1 MQHTNKSFIYPEIA
15 SLLEAKEEVK
25 KLMDEAKYTESHITE
40 REDLIVSELEAM
52 SAKIYKMEKDA
63 KRLKLF
69 IYILSFLTLTSIS
82 FLIFSRFH

>member
-52 SAKIYKMEKDA
+52 SAKI
-63 KRLKLF
+63 
-69 IYILSFLTLTSIS
+69 
-82 FLIFSRFH
+82 